1 MDGYYGW
8 RRITWLDLS
17 DNGLRMA
24 NTRQILGVVVV
35 SDKWL
40 LEDSESD
47 NQRRVTPFSGKTSFE
62 DSFVGV
68 KIK

>member
-1 MDGYYGW
+1 
-8 RRITWLDLS
+8 
-17 DNGLRMA
+17 MA

-62 DSFVGV
+62 DSFAGV

>member
-1 MDGYYGW
+1 
-8 RRITWLDLS
+8 
-17 DNGLRMA
+17 MA

-47 NQRRVTPFSGKTSFE
+47 NQRRAMPFSGKTSFE
-62 DSFVGV
+62 DSFTGV

>member
-1 MDGYYGW
+1 
-8 RRITWLDLS
+8 
-17 DNGLRMA
+17 MA

-47 NQRRVTPFSGKTSFE
+47 NQRRAMPFSGKTSFE
-62 DSFVGV
+62 DSFAGV